1 MLVMLV
7 SGIAELLSLG
17 AAIPFLALL
26 SDPQRL
32 WQQPLVREL
41 ASKIGL
47 TAASQ
52 LLMPATLAFASAAV
66 IAACIRLANLWLN
79 GRLAAAVGLI

>member
-1 MLVMLV
+1 MNSFCKVYAESDLPTASSIYQALLLGLWGKLSNRRRIQLLLLMLVMLV

-41 ASKIGL
+41 ASKL
-47 TAASQ
+47 D
-52 LLMPATLAFASAAV
+52 
-66 IAACIRLANLWLN
+66 
-79 GRLAAAVGLI
+79 